1 MNKQTQIFFR
11 LTAVRIIITNTDVI
25 IFITN
30 VIKVKV
36 ISSNV
41 IILPSIRG

>member
-11 LTAVRIIITNTDVI
+11 LTAVRIITNIDVI
-25 IFITN
+25 IFIIN